1 MILEVASLQV
11 RAGQESL
18 FEAAFLQ
25 AQKIISSMP
34 GFVSHQLQRCLERP
48 NQYLLL
54 VIWQTLE
61 DHEVG
66 FRGSAEYQQWKQLL
80 HHFYEPFPEVLHYR
94 AVEGACS
101 ATQAT

>member
-11 RAGQESL
+11 RANQESL
-18 FEAAFLQ
+18 FDAAFLQ

-34 GFVSHQLQRCLERP
+34 GFVSQQLQRCLERP

-54 VIWQTLE
+54 VAWQTLE
-61 DHEVG
+61 DHEAG